1 MGGFRSRV
9 TSAHLIAGVA
19 LVFAVGGGSAVA
31 LKGTNSVDSGD
42 IRNGAVRSPDV
53 GANALRG
60 VDIREQSLDCDAI
73 PAADCATDA
82 TNPAVRGAAANDGEG
97 DVDLISAGG
106 FRFYLDCAGNTEIDV
121 DNVSAGADS
130 LFEVEDAETTGVD
143 EGSSYD
149 VVSVGGDANNIE
161 EVGFSAVATNG
172 VVLHGQATVV
182 DNPTTGFGGAD
193 CVGSMTVSRSP
204 IAP

>member
-1 MGGFRSRV
+1 
-9 TSAHLIAGVA
+9 
-19 LVFAVGGGSAVA
+19 
-31 LKGTNSVDSGD
+31 
-42 IRNGAVRSPDV
+42 
-53 GANALRG
+53 
-60 VDIREQSLDCDAI
+60 
-73 PAADCATDA
+73 
-82 TNPAVRGAAANDGEG
+82 
-97 DVDLISAGG
+97 
-106 FRFYLDCAGNTEIDV
+106 
-121 DNVSAGADS
+121 
-130 LFEVEDAETTGVD
+130 
-143 EGSSYD
+143 